1 MDAIINGV
9 QEKIKVVPGIN
20 YVDEDWG
27 QLDYYSP
34 NFPVQWPCVLID
46 VSEAHFRDIG
56 KDPNKSPQNRQTAE
70 VNITLTVA
78 NLRLTNS
85 SGKAS
90 RFQKETVRSIH
101 KLIED
106 IHKAI
111 HGKKAHEKSGALIR
125 KSMRRV
131 KRDDGVQEYNV
142 VYKLPVKNI

>member
-9 QEKIKVVPGIN
+9 QEKIKVVPGIK

-46 VSEAHFRDIG
+46 VSEADFRDIG
-56 KDPNKSPQNRQTAE
+56 KDLNKLPQNRQTAE

-90 RFQKETVRSIH
+90 RFQKEAVRSIH

-131 KRDDGVQEYNV
+131 KRDDGVQEYNIT
-142 VYKLPVKNI
+142 YKMPIKNI